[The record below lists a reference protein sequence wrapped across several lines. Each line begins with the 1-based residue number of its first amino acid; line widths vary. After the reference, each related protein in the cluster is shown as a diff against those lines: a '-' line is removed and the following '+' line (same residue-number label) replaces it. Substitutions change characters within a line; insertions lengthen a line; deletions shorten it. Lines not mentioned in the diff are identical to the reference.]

1 MPHNQTSATNFTL
14 RKMQALADNHSQL
27 ELFGDSLGHSTVF
40 SDGVNNAASIS
51 KHLWNGKLLPDSM
64 AHHPRRQSPLHQ

>member
-51 KHLWNGKLLPDSM
+51 KHL
-64 AHHPRRQSPLHQ
+64 